1 MMAPGQQSK
10 TISQNRNNNCLRNFI
25 SSSKDT
31 AECHLHIMPVSSLK
45 ILPSDSPIPSYLVCN
60 QQVLFFFH
68 FFPQPQ
74 TQNWPIESS
83 ASALPAFFQLYCFWC
98 PGFLEKCFPLQVGPS
113 QYLCSRASWGKAQN
127 SNPFVSRRAGN
138 PKVKWP
144 RKQESGFLGC
154 MKYVNYIAVVIDK
167 QL

>member
-25 SSSKDT
+25 SSSEDT

-74 TQNWPIESS
+74 TKNWPIKSS
-83 ASALPAFFQLYCFWC
+83 STSTLPAFFQLYCFWR

-113 QYLCSRASWGKAQN
+113 QYLCSRPVGERHKIQTLLYLAELEI
-127 SNPFVSRRAGN
+127 RRLSGLGN
-138 PKVKWP
+138 GNLDFWD
-144 RKQESGFLGC
+144 
-154 MKYVNYIAVVIDK
+154 A
-167 QL
+167 